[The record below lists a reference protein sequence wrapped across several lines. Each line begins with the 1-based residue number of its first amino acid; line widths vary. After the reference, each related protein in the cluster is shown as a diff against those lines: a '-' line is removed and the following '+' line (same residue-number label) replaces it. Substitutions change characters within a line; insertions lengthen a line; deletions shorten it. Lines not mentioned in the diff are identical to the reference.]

1 METIHAVFIIS
12 ETLYA
17 APDRPHPADPVNFL
31 PITDIL
37 ISVAVLFGT
46 VGCVIIFRVLYRK
59 WKSRIYRRNPSDLLP
74 TQKKNLTKY
83 EKRMLVDKI
92 NESRKGNIKK
102 SFASTVSTK
111 GMIFGTII
119 LIALTLLFVV
129 GMILMKFQKY

>member
-1 METIHAVFIIS
+1 METIHAVFIMS

-17 APDRPHPADPVNFL
+17 EPNRREPPVFMSL
-31 PITDIL
+31 RDAL
-37 ISVAVLFGT
+37 IGAAVLFGT
-46 VGCVIIFRVLYRK
+46 VGCVIIFRILYRK

-74 TQKKNLTKY
+74 TQKKNLTEY
-83 EKRMLVDKI
+83 EKRILAEKI

>member
-17 APDRPHPADPVNFL
+17 EPSPVDPIEFL

-46 VGCVIIFRVLYRK
+46 VGCVIIFRILYKK
-59 WKSRIYRRNPSDLLP
+59 WKSRIYRRNPSELLP

-83 EKRMLVDKI
+83 EKRMLADKI

-102 SFASTVSTK
+102 SFVGTVSSK
-111 GMIFGTII
+111 GMIFATIGLIVLVLLWFTHII
-119 LIALTLLFVV
+119 LERFHR
-129 GMILMKFQKY
+129 